1 MRLCGNECQQV
12 LNHLE
17 VGKVWTHHL
26 KAEFQPSTTTTAE
39 MQPTPSSQQ
48 EATIAAPTWKK
59 YVNAFLAAELST
71 LTRYYDCVIQWLPRE
86 NDTGM
91 LFAAIDAP
99 LKQTLRSGDPFPDL
113 SNEHERRTVV
123 LVNGSF
129 NHEFDIQGR
138 LLQLKPRLSR
148 TSRVVALLYNP
159 YLRWLYNLANRLGI
173 RKGEL
178 PNTFLT
184 RIDLQNIVKVAGYEI
199 VRFRLAVYF
208 TWKLLGLGD
217 VINRVLPMIP
227 VARWFSFTS
236 IVVLRSL
243 VSTSRPEPSSLI
255 RRRRSCK

>member
-1 MRLCGNECQQV
+1 MIPVCC
-12 LNHLE
+12 
-17 VGKVWTHHL
+17 
-26 KAEFQPSTTTTAE
+26 S
-39 MQPTPSSQQ
+39 
-48 EATIAAPTWKK
+48 
-59 YVNAFLAAELST
+59 
-71 LTRYYDCVIQWLPRE
+71 PRS
-86 NDTGM
+86 
-91 LFAAIDAP
+91 DAP
-99 LKQTLRSGDPFPDL
+99 LKQNFASGDPFPDL
-113 SNEHERRTVV
+113 SNEHERRTVI

-129 NHEFDIQGR
+129 NHEFDIQGL

-148 TSRVVALLYNP
+148 IVSRGRSLYNP

-208 TWKLLGLGD
+208 PWKLLGLGD

-236 IVVLRSL
+236 IVVLRPL
-243 VSTSRPEPSSLI
+243 VSTSCPGI
-255 RRRRSCK
+255 SCIIPARNERGNIEMP